1 MQVRAI
7 VLAVVL
13 VLAPL
18 GARAEILVGIA
29 DTFSGATNWGFLVWR
44 SVAVAV
50 AELNEAGGL
59 LGHTIHLARADDAC
73 DPEQAVAAAR
83 KIAADGAAL
92 VIGHACSGAAIPA
105 SKIYEAAGIL
115 YMAPNASNP
124 RLTDEG
130 GPYVFRLRGRDDRA
144 AALATG
150 NLIERWA
157 DERIAIVH
165 DTRVYGQYLAEQVRR
180 RLNEHGIGEALYEE
194 IAPGQLD
201 HTDLVTKLQS
211 ARVGVVFFG
220 GYPLEAGLF
229 IRGARQQGAT
239 FPLIGGDALGTEE
252 FGSAGGLAAE
262 GTRFLFPPNPMRTNP
277 EAAARFMAKYREMF
291 PVEPNKPASD
301 IEFTSYIALR
311 VWAEAVERAGT
322 LDHGVVSEVLHGQTF
337 DTMLGRLG
345 FDAKG
350 DVTGVELW
358 SWWVW
363 KEGRPVQEE

>member
-150 NLIERWA
+150 DLIERWA
-157 DERIAIVH
+157 DER
-165 DTRVYGQYLAEQVRR
+165 
-180 RLNEHGIGEALYEE
+180 IGEALYEE

-322 LDHGVVSEVLHGQTF
+322 LDHRVVSEVLHGQTF

>member
-1 MQVRAI
+1 VF
-7 VLAVVL
+7 VL
-13 VLAPL
+13 VPL
-18 GARAEILVGIA
+18 GARADILVGIA
-29 DTFSGATNWGFLVWR
+29 DTFSGATNWGFLTWR
-44 SVAVAV
+44 SVTVAA

-59 LGHTIHLARADDAC
+59 LGHTIHLAQVDDAC
-73 DPEQAVAAAR
+73 NPEQAVAAAR
-83 KIAADGAAL
+83 KMVADGAAL

-105 SKIYEAAGIL
+105 SKVYEAAGIF

-130 GPYVFRLRGRDDRA
+130 GPHVFRLRGRDDRA
-144 AALATG
+144 AALAAR

-180 RLNEHGIGEALYEE
+180 RLNEHGIGEALYEA
-194 IAPGQLD
+194 IAPDQRDYTG
-201 HTDLVTKLQS
+201 LVTKLRS
-211 ARVGVVFFG
+211 ARASVVFFG
-220 GYPLEAGLF
+220 GYPIEAGLF
-229 IRGARQQGAT
+229 IRQAREQGAT
-239 FPLIGGDALGTEE
+239 FALLGGDAFGTEE
-252 FGSAGGLAAE
+252 FGLAAGLAAE

-291 PVEPNKPASD
+291 PVEPDVPAAD
-301 IEFTSYIALR
+301 IEFTGYIALR

-322 LDHGVVSEVLHGQTF
+322 LDHGAVSEVLHGQTF